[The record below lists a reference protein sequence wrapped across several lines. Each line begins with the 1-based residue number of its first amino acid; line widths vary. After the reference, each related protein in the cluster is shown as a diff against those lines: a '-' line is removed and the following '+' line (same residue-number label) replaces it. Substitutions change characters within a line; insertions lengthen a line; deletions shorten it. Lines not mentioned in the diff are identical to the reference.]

1 MYDGEAFKHLEAT
14 SLDDEDLEV
23 AQGSLQIISGLY
35 GLLGPLDL
43 IKPYRWR
50 AFNFL
55 ILHHDT
61 NVDTHA
67 CGRCFRNFW
76 NMLWTPFAFDEWA
89 AIGSRKLFV
98 SDGNKDSFQDF
109 VYVVC
114 CAQEMRKHL

>member
-14 SLDDEDLEV
+14 SLDDEDLKI

-55 ILHHDT
+55 IEHHDT
-61 NVDTHA
+61 NVDTHS
-67 CGRCFRNFW
+67 CG
-76 NMLWTPFAFDEWA
+76 PFSEFLEHAVDT
-89 AIGSRKLFV
+89 LCV
-98 SDGNKDSFQDF
+98 SWMSSDWI
-109 VYVVC
+109 
-114 CAQEMRKHL
+114 